1 MQCGSHI
8 SQHATTAKRR
18 LERTDDIGRY
28 GALKRSLC
36 RSLLWCRDSDIPTLQ
51 RINFPS
57 EGSHPGSH
65 VPSWSW
71 VAYMDGT
78 EYLHP
83 QFGEYDWEEPN
94 SRWSDRDDA
103 TAVSDLHRILVAT
116 VRRFD
121 LIAAM
126 KVKSDVILGD
136 PGRFRQT
143 RPT

>member
-1 MQCGSHI
+1 MRLAHI
-8 SQHATTAKRR
+8 SARYYCQTPFRSHGRHRKIWCPKTLLMSKFVVVSGFRHTHSPADQLSLRR
-18 LERTDDIGRY
+18 IT
-28 GALKRSLC
+28 S
-36 RSLLWCRDSDIPTLQ
+36 
-51 RINFPS
+51 
-57 EGSHPGSH
+57 GSH